1 MGTPKTAHG
10 PGGVGGAGMGRA
22 GGTGRTSVQAVV
34 DALSSPVRREILWL
48 VWDTERSAGEITAA
62 FDLTAGTISS
72 HLNALR
78 DAGLI
83 VQRRDGNFRR
93 YLADRAAMQTVLPLL
108 GSSDDKWNVADEIP
122 EQSLAQTGSQ
132 HWVAV
137 AVEVPLTQELAFE
150 SFVDGARFSDFLG
163 VPVSIDDGRF
173 RAELEWGT
181 KVRGRYEVVA
191 PPDLIAMRWDFDD
204 EAVPVPG
211 RQLVGYLRFHAVGTG
226 CRIEVHQG
234 ASDAAQAEFL
244 SVAWSLVLGRLAEHA
259 ASNGRAPK
267 RRPARP
273 KRVAADRAESG

>member
-1 MGTPKTAHG
+1 MGTPNG
-10 PGGVGGAGMGRA
+10 ERS
-22 GGTGRTSVQAVV
+22 TGSTSVQALIN
-34 DALSSPVRREILWL
+34 ALSSPVRREILWL
-48 VWDTERSAGEITAA
+48 VWDTERSAGEIAAA
-62 FDLTAGTISS
+62 FELTAGTISS

-83 VQRRDGNFRR
+83 VLRRDGNFRR
-93 YLADRAAMQTVLPLL
+93 YHADRAAMETVLPLL
-108 GSSDDKWNVADEIP
+108 GSSDDKWNVADDIP

-137 AVEVPLTQELAFE
+137 AVEVPLTQERAFE

-163 VPVSIDDGRF
+163 VPVSIDDGAF

-181 KVRGRYEVVA
+181 KVRGRYEVIA
-191 PPDLIAMRWDFDD
+191 PPELIAMRWDFDD
-204 EAVPVPG
+204 QAVPVPG
-211 RQLVGYLRFHAVGTG
+211 RQLVGYLRFHSVDTG
-226 CRIEVHQG
+226 CRIEVHQA

-259 ASNGRAPK
+259 ASTGRPPA

-273 KRVAADRAESG
+273 KHLDADTAAPG

>member
-1 MGTPKTAHG
+1 MRTRMT
-10 PGGVGGAGMGRA
+10 RRS
-22 GGTGRTSVQAVV
+22 TGRGSVQSLV

-48 VWDTERSAGEITAA
+48 VWDTERSAGEIAAA
-62 FDLTAGTISS
+62 FALTAGTISS

-83 VQRRDGNFRR
+83 MQRRDGNFRR
-93 YLADRAAMQTVLPLL
+93 YVADRAAMQTVLPLL
-108 GSSDDKWNVADEIP
+108 GSSDDKWNVADDIP
-122 EQSLAQTGSQ
+122 EQSLAQAGTK
-132 HWVAV
+132 HWVEV
-137 AVEVPLTQELAFE
+137 AADVPLTQEVAFE
-150 SFVDGARFSDFLG
+150 SFVDGAKFSDFLG

-204 EAVPVPG
+204 DAVPVPG
-211 RQLVGYLRFHAVGTG
+211 RQLVGYLRFHAVGSG
-226 CRIEVHQG
+226 CRIEVHQA

-259 ASNGRAPK
+259 ASAGAAPAH
-267 RRPARP
+267 RPARP
-273 KRVAADRAESG
+273 KHISAESADPA